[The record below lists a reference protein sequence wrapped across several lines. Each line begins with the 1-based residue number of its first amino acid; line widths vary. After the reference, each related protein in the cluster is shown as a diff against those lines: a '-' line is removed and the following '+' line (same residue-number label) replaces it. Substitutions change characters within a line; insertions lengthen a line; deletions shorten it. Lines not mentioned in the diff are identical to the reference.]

1 MAKQEQ
7 NLIKLDEFNIQQL
20 PELQNKKQEVSAKLE
35 QFKYVEIKDNTTYEE
50 AKKSRTGART
60 LRTDLQKEQKAV
72 EKKIK
77 DHVLVPVKNAYD
89 ELIDSVLPI
98 ENKQQ
103 DEVSRWEEIKEKER
117 QEKLLLEQQRVDGI
131 KKCISEFKSA
141 WLETVDRLLYPGI
154 DSFLPM
160 LEDIVSKMDRTKFEE
175 FEILFDDAISEIK
188 LRFNAKRDLLI
199 SNEELRLER
208 ERLAQI
214 QAEQNRVNV
223 IKTKIDSWEKNWL
236 YVINNLEFRNISV
249 TQNEFETQTALDCQE
264 LQSEYAEKRNQIQ
277 ELLSVKVSQLKEAEE
292 QRIEREI
299 FLKEKAEFEAKQI
312 KLRTESRIKQL
323 TDLGIEE
330 DVIFDELGNRQ
341 WANNKNLA
349 ETSSDEIWSKHL
361 EWVKTQIKL
370 RDKKE
375 EPIKSDGYY
384 TSEENYVE
392 QGRLIEDGNGGLIDT
407 TTGLPYKEGEVRIFN
422 SSTVETITGKLVTIR
437 IAEIKDDCFVL
448 EETWADI
455 LQEYY
460 SQSSDTSFNETEQF
474 VDWLEDNYNVPTKK

>member
-77 DHVLVPVKNAYD
+77 DHILVPVKNAYD

-103 DEVSRWEEIKEKER
+103 DEVSRWEDIKEKER

-131 KKCISEFKSA
+131 KAKIKEFGDVWEQAFSLMKYENIKECIDTFQES
-141 WLETVDRLLYPGI
+141 VQVI
-154 DSFLPM
+154 DVKEL
-160 LEDIVSKMDRTKFEE
+160 EE
-175 FEILFDDAISEIK
+175 FEILFTDKVSDLRAK
-188 LRFNAKRDLLI
+188 LDSRILLLTTE
-199 SNEELRLER
+199 EELRLER
-208 ERLAQI
+208 ERLAEI
-214 QAEQNRVNV
+214 QAEQNRVNT

-277 ELLSVKVSQLKEAEE
+277 ELLSAKVSQLKEAEE
-292 QRIEREI
+292 QRIEREN
-299 FLKEKAEFEAKQI
+299 FLKEKAEFETKQI
-312 KLRTESRIKQL
+312 KLRTESRIKEL

-330 DVIFDELGNRQ
+330 DVIFDELGKGQ

-349 ETSSDEIWSKHL
+349 ETSSDEIWIQHL
-361 EWVKTQIKL
+361 EWVKAQIKL

-375 EPIKSDGYY
+375 EPIKADEYY
-384 TSEENYVE
+384 TSEENVE
-392 QGRLIEDGNGGLIDT
+392 KKSYDVSTMTYDDKLTLIISWIENMDEFGLDGLIEE
-407 TTGLPYKEGEVRIFN
+407 YFN
-422 SSTVETITGKLVTIR
+422 
-437 IAEIKDDCFVL
+437 
-448 EETWADI
+448 
-455 LQEYY
+455 
-460 SQSSDTSFNETEQF
+460 N
-474 VDWLEDNYNVPTKK
+474 

>member
-35 QFKYVEIKDNTTYEE
+35 QFKYVEIKDNSTYEE

-77 DHVLVPVKNAYD
+77 DHILVPVKTAYD
-89 ELIDSVLPI
+89 ELIDTVLPI

-117 QEKLLLEQQRVDGI
+117 QEKLLLEQKRVEGI
-131 KKCISEFKSA
+131 KAKIKEFGDVWEQAFSLMKYENIEECKKTFKES
-141 WLETVDRLLYPGI
+141 VDVVDVKEL
-154 DSFLPM
+154 
-160 LEDIVSKMDRTKFEE
+160 EE
-175 FEILFDDAISEIK
+175 FEILFTDKVSDLRAK
-188 LRFNAKRDLLI
+188 LDSTIILLTAE
-199 SNEELRLER
+199 EELRLER
-208 ERLAQI
+208 KRLAQI
-214 QAEQNRVNV
+214 QAEQNRVNA

-277 ELLSVKVSQLKEAEE
+277 ELLLAKVLQLKEAEE
-292 QRIEREI
+292 QRIEREN

-330 DVIFDELGNRQ
+330 DVIFDELGKGQ

-349 ETSSDEIWSKHL
+349 ETSSDEIWSQHL

-375 EPIKSDGYY
+375 EPIKADGYS
-384 TSEENYVE
+384 TSEESYVE
-392 QGRLIEDGNGGLIDT
+392 QGRLIEDGNGVLIDT
-407 TTGLPYKEGEVRIFN
+407 ATGLPYKEGEVKIFN
-422 SSTVETITGKLVTIR
+422 SSTVETITGKLVTRR

-455 LQEYY
+455 LEKF
-460 SQSSDTSFNETEQF
+460 SNSEDCRFINDAEEF
-474 VDWLEDNYNVPTKK
+474 CNWLSENYNVPTKK